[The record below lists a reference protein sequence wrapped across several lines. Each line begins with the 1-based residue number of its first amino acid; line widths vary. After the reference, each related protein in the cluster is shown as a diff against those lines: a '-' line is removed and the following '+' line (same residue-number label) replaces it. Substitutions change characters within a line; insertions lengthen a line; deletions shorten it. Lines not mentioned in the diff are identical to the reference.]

1 MSVCWLTIKCGTSKQ
16 INLTLRLQV
25 LTPHS
30 ALTHFP
36 PSPGTPAVFSLK
48 HTFLGLIFLIFRY
61 IRKSASIHHSHLSLY
76 LRTAPIYR
84 PIINTPSIFEKSH
97 PNSFFFRFR
106 IETEP
111 KKGRKWRT
119 RQTGSSCGTETSDA
133 VGKHNTSTNQHL
145 KYQRSCL
152 LIKAKTNGH

>member
-48 HTFLGLIFLIFRY
+48 HKFLGLIFSIFRY

-76 LRTAPIYR
+76 LRSSPIYR
-84 PIINTPSIFEKSH
+84 PIINAPSIFEKSH
-97 PNSFFFRFR
+97 PNSFCFRFR

-111 KKGRKWRT
+111 KKAENGARARQAPAPGRRRATLWGNT
-119 RQTGSSCGTETSDA
+119 TPAQ
-133 VGKHNTSTNQHL
+133 TST
-145 KYQRSCL
+145 
-152 LIKAKTNGH
+152 